1 MLARSMVL
9 GLTWSALTLLPMR
22 APDLPAQYLPVYGG
36 SGGTAFTRTCG
47 AGKVLTGVRYRKG
60 ATLDAIGLLCRPVLA
75 DGSLGSESTVG
86 TLVGGGGGTSGSESC
101 GAGRVLVGGT
111 ILYGTYVDALKIEC
125 RLWDKATRTYGSA
138 DAGHLY
144 LVTTA
149 SAFSLSNE
157 KRSYCEQN
165 SQPLAGFR
173 GREASL
179 VDAIGFICNEP

>member
-101 GAGRVLVGGT
+101 GAGRVMIGGT
-111 ILYGTYVDALKIEC
+111 ISHGTYIHGLTFRC
-125 RLWDKATRTYGSA
+125 RVWDKATRTYGGA
-138 DAGHLY
+138 DAGGLY
-144 LVTTA
+144 VYTTA
-149 SAFSLSNE
+149 GDLSIGDTKE
-157 KRSYCEQN
+157 SYCEQK
-165 SQPLAGFR
+165 SQPLVGFR